1 MENVKDLFI
10 QNFKMERVALDLM
23 ELIDEDILNN
33 YMFEEFNNNFTY
45 GELYDLFKEYV
56 DKDTLEVILEDMG
69 HDFVDL
75 DELEEE
81 EKEKYY

>member
-1 MENVKDLFI
+1 MEYIQDLFI
-10 QNFKMERVALDLM
+10 QNFNMEMVAQDLM
-23 ELIDEDILNN
+23 GLIDEETLND
-33 YMFEEFNNNFTY
+33 YMIEEFNKNFSY

-56 DKDTLEVILEDMG
+56 DKETLEVILEDMG
-69 HDFVDL
+69 HNFVDL